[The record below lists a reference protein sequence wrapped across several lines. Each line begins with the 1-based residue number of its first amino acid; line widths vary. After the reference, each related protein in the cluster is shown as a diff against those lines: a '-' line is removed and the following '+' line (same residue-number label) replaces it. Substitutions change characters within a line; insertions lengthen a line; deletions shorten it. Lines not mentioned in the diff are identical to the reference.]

1 MQSVGLKVRENDKL
15 NVIKTLSDFGV
26 DRFPEI
32 GKMSIYNHPWDG
44 YLPLQQTIKWI
55 STN

>member
-1 MQSVGLKVRENDKL
+1 MFDLKEKQTLNDKL

-44 YLPLQQTIKWI
+44 YF
-55 STN
+55 